1 MKERLE
7 IADQSVIKA
16 LAHPLRAQI
25 LGVLEQR
32 TASPSELADEL
43 DARLGTVSYHVRELA
58 RFGLVKLVKKTP
70 RRGAIEH
77 HYRATETR
85 ITEAGWAATPQVV
98 KESMVRSALEQI
110 STFVNAAAI
119 EDSFNRDEAH
129 LNRIR
134 LAVDERGWQE
144 LSRELT
150 RLLDKLPKIEEASR
164 KRLTRSNHEDERSV
178 TVVVTM
184 RFDTAEPMIARPPR
198 KRKASRS
205 TRAARA

>member
-1 MKERLE
+1 MKERLD

-16 LAHPLRAQI
+16 LAHPLRVQI

-32 TASPSELADEL
+32 TASPTELADEL
-43 DARLGTVSYHVRELA
+43 DAPLGTVSYHVRELA

-98 KESMVRSALEQI
+98 KESIVRSGLEQI
-110 STFVNAAAI
+110 STYVNAAAI
-119 EDSFNRDEAH
+119 EGGFNREEAH
-129 LNRIR
+129 LNRIQ
-134 LAVDERGWQE
+134 LTVDERGWQE
-144 LSRELT
+144 LSGELT

-164 KRLTRSNHEDERSV
+164 KRLARSDHEDERSV
-178 TVVVTM
+178 TVVTM
-184 RFDTAEPMIARPPR
+184 SFDTAEPLIARSTARNAPR
-198 KRKASRS
+198 SK
-205 TRAARA
+205 RAARA